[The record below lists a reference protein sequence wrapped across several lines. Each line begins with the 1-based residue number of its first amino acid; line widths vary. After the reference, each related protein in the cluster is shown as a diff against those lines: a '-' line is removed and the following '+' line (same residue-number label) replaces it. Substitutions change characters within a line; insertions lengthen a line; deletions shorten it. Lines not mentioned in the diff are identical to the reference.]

1 MRTNGNNKIKDLI
14 QNYNLEQLINEDTH
28 FTENSLSLIVLI
40 LARNSSNI
48 LMSGVADSF
57 IPDQIRFHC
66 PILVLLKFLR
76 PSAKSFKRKIRNYE
90 RADFTQF
97 HENLIS
103 FNLEEKLVTENI
115 DDNVVCIQEALDVA
129 CENSVASKI
138 VTIRPDEPP

>member
-28 FTENSLSLIVLI
+28 FTENSSSLIDLI
-40 LARNSSNI
+40 LVRNSSNI

-66 PILVLLKFLR
+66 PIFVLLKFLR
-76 PSAKSFKRKIRNYE
+76 PSTKSFMRKIRNYE

-97 HENLIS
+97 RKNLIS

-129 CENSVASKI
+129 CENPFKAK
-138 VTIRPDEPP
+138 